1 MHLELLVLCDAATDS
16 AGKLNILGAYD
27 TIMAPSLPV
36 RIQTLNFA
44 LRIRFANAE
53 SGKHQVQLNLIDL
66 DGKLVIPPFS
76 AEVGVQIPMNQESA
90 AVNLILNGAG
100 ITFSAGGTYRIDLLI
115 DNQIKGSIPLAIVLQ
130 NQSK

>member
-44 LRIRFANAE
+44 LRIRFPNAE
-53 SGKHQVQLNLIDL
+53 SGKHQVQLNLIDI
-66 DGKLVIPPFS
+66 DGKLIIPPFT
-76 AEVGVQIPMNQESA
+76 AEVGVQIPKTQDTA

-100 ITFSAGGTYRIDLLI
+100 ITFPAAGTYRIDLLI
-115 DNQIKGSIPLAIVLQ
+115 NNQTKGSIPLSIALQ
-130 NQSK
+130 TKV